1 MAAPTPSQPW
11 GLFYGFQGQRLS
23 FESLSSSWKK
33 RAREMLGPNRNLVG
47 AGVGHVEEDSITA
60 WWFRNP
66 AITSWYGKFI
76 PVFTGFFRGDH
87 NLRPY
92 ILRDIPEFFAIQTWS
107 LSYFFVKFSWH
118 GPMADLK
125 ISGSILAGTLW
136 LCFSSMTAP
145 AEMLWGSQVWVVFGS
160 DEAWEG
166 DNSNRFFECH
176 CWWLKSPTTT
186 TVLKPCI

>member
-1 MAAPTPSQPW
+1 
-11 GLFYGFQGQRLS
+11 
-23 FESLSSSWKK
+23 
-33 RAREMLGPNRNLVG
+33 MLGPNRNLVG

-107 LSYFFVKFSWH
+107 LSYFLWNFHDMAQWPISRFLVRFWQVPFGFVFQAWQLLLRCCGVPKFELFL
-118 GPMADLK
+118 GRMKPGKGIIRTD
-125 ISGSILAGTLW
+125 
-136 LCFSSMTAP
+136 FSSA
-145 AEMLWGSQVWVVFGS
+145 
-160 DEAWEG
+160 
-166 DNSNRFFECH
+166 
-176 CWWLKSPTTT
+176 
-186 TVLKPCI
+186 TVDGWNPQQQPPC